1 MVVKDPV
8 EISSLLYRKEAYR
21 QGRPC
26 LTGTRIPVHTIAG
39 MHLQGLS
46 PEQILDELPHLDLAR
61 IYAALTY
68 FFANRDA
75 VIAEMDADLEE
86 AERLAKEFNSPLP
99 STK

>member
-8 EISSLLYRKEAYR
+8 EIGSLLYCKEGYR

-26 LTGTRIPVHTIAG
+26 LAGTRIPVNTIAG

-46 PEQILDELPHLDLAR
+46 PEQILDELPHLDLPR

-68 FFANRDA
+68 FLANRET
-75 VIAEMDADLEE
+75 VISEMVADVQEGDE
-86 AERLAKEFNSPLP
+86 LARELSQPVEP
-99 STK
+99 T

>member
-8 EISSLLYRKEAYR
+8 EIGSLLYRKQGYR

-26 LTGTRIPVHTIAG
+26 LAGTRIPVHTIAG

-46 PEQILDELPHLDLAR
+46 PEQILDELPHLDLPR

-68 FFANRDA
+68 FFANRDT
-75 VIAEMDADLEE
+75 VLAEMAADAQEGEDLARELSQPVE
-86 AERLAKEFNSPLP
+86 PE
-99 STK
+99 